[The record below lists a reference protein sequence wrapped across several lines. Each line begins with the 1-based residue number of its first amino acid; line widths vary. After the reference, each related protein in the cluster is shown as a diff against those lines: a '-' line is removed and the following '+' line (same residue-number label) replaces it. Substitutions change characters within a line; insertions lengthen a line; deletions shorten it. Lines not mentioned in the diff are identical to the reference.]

1 VAYFMLFTAI
11 FLMLA
16 VRRLDQDRVRGGNP

>member
-1 VAYFMLFTAI
+1 MTRSPVRRALFILFVAGAFTAI

-16 VRRLDQDRVRGGNP
+16 PS